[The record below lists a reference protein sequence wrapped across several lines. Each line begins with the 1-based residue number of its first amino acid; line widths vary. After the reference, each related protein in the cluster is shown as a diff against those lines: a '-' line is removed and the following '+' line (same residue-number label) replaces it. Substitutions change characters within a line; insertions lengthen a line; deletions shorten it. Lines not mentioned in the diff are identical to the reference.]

1 MVKAFQEE
9 ALAKRGCPLY
19 SGDFCSLKIAALA
32 RQRPWVQIPTFSIP
46 ASRHCRRWRDVC
58 VYETRK
64 QRRKKFLLC
73 FLCFQR
79 KSGRDSHRAHY
90 VPFYTNLAY
99 CSPACRSESSR
110 KRGMDRSGFS
120 NTATFT
126 FWLKPLKGKLLFV
139 FRERFRGSGSSRER
153 VLCMFSA
160 HPLFRG
166 SASSRKRAGLR
177 TRGLHHAKVAIFSE
191 QRLPLIYRPDPI
203 ISSNNFLIF
212 LLFIRFIFFLS
223 QNP

>member
-1 MVKAFQEE
+1 MFVSMRHES
-9 ALAKRGCPLY
+9 RGEKSSYCA
-19 SGDFCSLKIAALA
+19 SFASREK
-32 RQRPWVQIPTFSIP
+32 VVEIPTGPIMFLFIQTLHIAPPLAEAKALVSGE
-46 ASRHCRRWRDVC
+46 HLLLTC
-58 VYETRK
+58 
-64 QRRKKFLLC
+64 KF
-73 FLCFQR
+73 F
-79 KSGRDSHRAHY
+79 
-90 VPFYTNLAY
+90 AY